1 VVPVTRP
8 SSSVLERSLVGM
20 TMDWA
25 SLVLQSPSLG
35 ETELE
40 ALARRLGE
48 QLHADAKAL
57 ECGAEVSD
65 LCEHAP
71 RIHGSVD
78 KSTRL
83 AHRVAEAMWPQG
95 DTKSEP
101 LRVWAIIRYKQL
113 ITKLSA
119 HRREIASQKEIARRL
134 KTEATVAH
142 LSRQVYDEM
151 KLRPISEAVKFPR
164 PMPIKSAPV
173 EEFQP
178 FITFLRENKFVG
190 EHPAEFERGILYFDG
205 RMDLCKQ
212 GVGSET
218 QAEFERGIV
227 YSDGRMDLCKQG
239 VGSEAQAEFER
250 GILYSDG
257 RMDLCKQGVGSEAQA
272 EFERG
277 ILYSDG
283 RMDLCKQ
290 GVGSTTIEQVL
301 DALTYNTHVVHFLL
315 GLTQH
320 P

>member
-1 VVPVTRP
+1 
-8 SSSVLERSLVGM
+8 M
-20 TMDWA
+20 TTDWA

-35 ETELE
+35 ETDLE

-48 QLHADAKAL
+48 QLHSDAKAL
-57 ECGAEVSD
+57 ERGAEVSD
-65 LCEHAP
+65 VSEHAP

-95 DTKSEP
+95 DPKSEP

-142 LSRQVYDEM
+142 LSRQVYYEM

-178 FITFLRENKFVG
+178 FIAFLRENKFVG
-190 EHPAEFERGILYFDG
+190 EQP
-205 RMDLCKQ
+205 
-212 GVGSET
+212 SEL
-218 QAEFERGIV
+218 QRGIV

-239 VGSEAQAEFER
+239 VGSETRAEFER
-250 GILYSDG
+250 GIVYSDG

-320 P
+320 L